1 MNRRIHSHGRSLW
14 ARSANY
20 RRLAWTTGFLALIA
34 IIALNRQAPP
44 PVAPPAATPATSGA
58 STPAPA
64 QNTAQYTPP
73 PKTTPAPTQN
83 TAQYTPPPKTTPA
96 ADTRSAED
104 RVAEAVR
111 RSQQGGNSRDG
122 SDVGVLKPLANTP
135 ADNTANNTAA
145 QTTILDP
152 NSDRLE
158 DYPLA
163 EKPWS
168 EALRLSP
175 ASSGFNV
182 YYFMEGDMRRLSV
195 ADPYHSD
202 APGYYMKDSKK
213 FQESLRMPSFDA
225 LADLWK
231 RESRRRIG
239 YEHVGSIKLQFDHH
253 SRIKNIPGEDLAA
266 CWSGKIQIHK
276 SGYYQFTMK
285 ETGGGS
291 AVRILINRHRI
302 YEGQR
307 SKSTRVW
314 LDSGNYRLD
323 VEYVSNLPIGDFA
336 LAMGLADDPTLQR

>member
-20 RRLAWTTGFLALIA
+20 RRLAWTAGFLALIA

-96 ADTRSAED
+96 ADTRSAEE

-111 RSQQGGNSRDG
+111 RAQQGGNSG
-122 SDVGVLKPLANTP
+122 SDVGVLKPLASTP
-135 ADNTANNTAA
+135 ADNTVANTAA
-145 QTTILDP
+145 PTTILDP

-168 EALRLSP
+168 EALHLSP
-175 ASSGFNV
+175 ANRGFNV

-195 ADPYHSD
+195 ANPYHSD

-225 LADLWK
+225 LADFWK
-231 RESRRRIG
+231 REPRRRVG
-239 YEHVGSIKLQFDHH
+239 YEHVGSIKLQFDHR

-285 ETGGGS
+285 QTGSVS
-291 AVRILINRHRI
+291 AVRILIDRHRI

-307 SKSTRVW
+307 NSSPRVW

-323 VEYVSNLPIGDFA
+323 VEYVSNLPDGDFA

>member
-1 MNRRIHSHGRSLW
+1 MSRHIHSHSRSLW
-14 ARSANY
+14 ARSANF
-20 RRLAWTTGFLALIA
+20 RRLAWTTGILALILVLV
-34 IIALNRQAPP
+34 LNRQSAPP
-44 PVAPPAATPATSGA
+44 ATSTPPPAATPPAA
-58 STPAPA
+58 SAPAPVPPPP
-64 QNTAQYTPP
+64 QYTPP

-96 ADTRSAED
+96 ADTRSAEE

-111 RSQQGGNSRDG
+111 RAQQGGNSG
-122 SDVGVLKPLANTP
+122 SDVSVLKPLASTP
-135 ADNTANNTAA
+135 ADNTVANTAA
-145 QTTILDP
+145 PITILDP

-225 LADLWK
+225 LADFWK
-231 RESRRRIG
+231 REPRRRVG
-239 YEHVGSIKLQFDHH
+239 YEHVGSIKLQFDHR

-285 ETGGGS
+285 QTGSVS
-291 AVRILINRHRI
+291 AVRILIDRRRI
-302 YEGQR
+302 YEGQQN
-307 SKSTRVW
+307 SSPRVW

-323 VEYVSNLPIGDFA
+323 VEYVSNLPDGDFA
-336 LAMGLADDPTLQR
+336 LAMGLADNPTLQR

>member
-73 PKTTPAPTQN
+73 PKTTPAP
-83 TAQYTPPPKTTPA
+83 
-96 ADTRSAED
+96 DTRSAED

-111 RSQQGGNSRDG
+111 RAQQGGNSG
-122 SDVGVLKPLANTP
+122 SDVGVLKPLASTP
-135 ADNTANNTAA
+135 ADNTVANTAA
-145 QTTILDP
+145 PTTILDP

-168 EALRLSP
+168 EALHLSP
-175 ASSGFNV
+175 ANRGFNV

-195 ADPYHSD
+195 ANPYHSD

-225 LADLWK
+225 LADFWK
-231 RESRRRIG
+231 REPRRRVG
-239 YEHVGSIKLQFDHH
+239 YEHVGSIKLQFDHR

-285 ETGGGS
+285 QTGSVS
-291 AVRILINRHRI
+291 AVRILIDRHRI

-307 SKSTRVW
+307 NSSPRVW

-323 VEYVSNLPIGDFA
+323 VEYVSNLPDGDFA

>member
-96 ADTRSAED
+96 ADTRSAEE

-111 RSQQGGNSRDG
+111 RAQQGGNSG
-122 SDVGVLKPLANTP
+122 SDVGVLKPLASTP
-135 ADNTANNTAA
+135 ADNTVANTAA
-145 QTTILDP
+145 PTTILDP

-168 EALRLSP
+168 EALHLSP
-175 ASSGFNV
+175 ANRGFNV

-195 ADPYHSD
+195 ANPYHSD

-225 LADLWK
+225 LADFWK
-231 RESRRRIG
+231 REPRRRVG
-239 YEHVGSIKLQFDHH
+239 YEHVGSIKLQFDHR

-285 ETGGGS
+285 QTDGGS
-291 AVRILINRHRI
+291 AVRILIDRHRI

-307 SKSTRVW
+307 NSSPRVW

>member
-1 MNRRIHSHGRSLW
+1 
-14 ARSANY
+14 
-20 RRLAWTTGFLALIA
+20 
-34 IIALNRQAPP
+34 
-44 PVAPPAATPATSGA
+44 
-58 STPAPA
+58 
-64 QNTAQYTPP
+64 
-73 PKTTPAPTQN
+73 
-83 TAQYTPPPKTTPA
+83 
-96 ADTRSAED
+96 
-104 RVAEAVR
+104 VR
-111 RSQQGGNSRDG
+111 RAQQGGNSG
-122 SDVGVLKPLANTP
+122 SDVGVLKPLASTP
-135 ADNTANNTAA
+135 ADNTVANTAA
-145 QTTILDP
+145 PTTILDP

-168 EALRLSP
+168 EALHLSP
-175 ASSGFNV
+175 ANRGFNV

-195 ADPYHSD
+195 ANPYHSD

-225 LADLWK
+225 LADFWK
-231 RESRRRIG
+231 REPRRRVG
-239 YEHVGSIKLQFDHH
+239 YEHVGSIKLQFDHR

-285 ETGGGS
+285 QTGSVS
-291 AVRILINRHRI
+291 AVRILIDRHRI

-307 SKSTRVW
+307 NSSPRVW

-323 VEYVSNLPIGDFA
+323 VEYVSNLPDGDFA

>member
-1 MNRRIHSHGRSLW
+1 MG
-14 ARSANY
+14 A
-20 RRLAWTTGFLALIA
+20 F
-34 IIALNRQAPP
+34 RQLPP
-44 PVAPPAATPATSGA
+44 PCLDDRLPRPHRPRRAEPTGGDTRRAAATCYSRRNRDQHARPRAKHGAIHTAAEKATSNICTA
-58 STPAPA
+58 PAP
-64 QNTAQYTPP
+64 
-73 PKTTPAPTQN
+73 
-83 TAQYTPPPKTTPA
+83 
-96 ADTRSAED
+96 DTRSAED
-104 RVAEAVR
+104 RVAEAVH
-111 RSQQGGNSRDG
+111 RSQQGGNSRGG
-122 SDVGVLKPLANTP
+122 SDVGVLKPLTDDT
-135 ADNTANNTAA
+135 ADNTTNNTAA

-195 ADPYHSD
+195 ANPYHSD
-202 APGYYMKDSKK
+202 APGYYMKDAKK

-302 YEGQR
+302 YEGQQN
-307 SKSTRVW
+307 SSTRVW

>member
-73 PKTTPAPTQN
+73 PKTTPA
-83 TAQYTPPPKTTPA
+83 
-96 ADTRSAED
+96 ADTRSAEE

-111 RSQQGGNSRDG
+111 RAQQGGNSG
-122 SDVGVLKPLANTP
+122 SDVGVLKPLASTP
-135 ADNTANNTAA
+135 ADNTVANTAA
-145 QTTILDP
+145 PTTILDP

-168 EALRLSP
+168 EALHLSP
-175 ASSGFNV
+175 ANRGFNV

-195 ADPYHSD
+195 ANPYHSD

-225 LADLWK
+225 LADFWK
-231 RESRRRIG
+231 REPRRRVG
-239 YEHVGSIKLQFDHH
+239 YEHVGSIKLQFDHR

-285 ETGGGS
+285 QTGSVS
-291 AVRILINRHRI
+291 AVRILIDRHRI

-307 SKSTRVW
+307 NSSPRVW

-323 VEYVSNLPIGDFA
+323 VEYVSNLPDGDFA

>member
-1 MNRRIHSHGRSLW
+1 MSRIRSQRSLW

-20 RRLAWTTGFLALIA
+20 RRLVWTTGFLALIA
-34 IIALNRQAPP
+34 VVALNRQAPP

-83 TAQYTPPPKTTPA
+83 TAQYTPPPKTTPVP
-96 ADTRSAED
+96 DTRSAEE
-104 RVAEAVR
+104 RVAEALR
-111 RSQQGGNSRDG
+111 RAQQGGNSRGG
-122 SDVGVLKPLANTP
+122 SDVGVLKPLANTS
-135 ADNTANNTAA
+135 ADNTADNTAA
-145 QTTILDP
+145 QTTILAP

-202 APGYYMKDSKK
+202 APGYYMKDAKK

>member
-20 RRLAWTTGFLALIA
+20 RRLAWTAGFLALIA

-44 PVAPPAATPATSGA
+44 PVAPPDATPATSGA
-58 STPAPA
+58 S
-64 QNTAQYTPP
+64 
-73 PKTTPAPTQN
+73 TPAPTQN

-96 ADTRSAED
+96 ADTRSAEE

-111 RSQQGGNSRDG
+111 RAQQGGNSG
-122 SDVGVLKPLANTP
+122 SDVGVLKPLASTP
-135 ADNTANNTAA
+135 ADNTVANTAA
-145 QTTILDP
+145 PTTILDP
-152 NSDRLE
+152 NSDHLE

-168 EALRLSP
+168 EALHLSP
-175 ASSGFNV
+175 ANRGFNV

-195 ADPYHSD
+195 ANPYHSD

-225 LADLWK
+225 LADFWK
-231 RESRRRIG
+231 REPRRRVG
-239 YEHVGSIKLQFDHH
+239 YEHVGSIKLQFDHR

-285 ETGGGS
+285 QTGSVS
-291 AVRILINRHRI
+291 AVRILIDRHRI

-307 SKSTRVW
+307 NSSPRVW

-323 VEYVSNLPIGDFA
+323 VEYVSNLPDGDFA

>member
-1 MNRRIHSHGRSLW
+1 MSRIRSQRSLW

-20 RRLAWTTGFLALIA
+20 RRLVWTTGFLALIA
-34 IIALNRQAPP
+34 VVALNRQAPP

-83 TAQYTPPPKTTPA
+83 TAQYTPPPKTTPVP
-96 ADTRSAED
+96 DTRSAEE
-104 RVAEAVR
+104 RVAEALR
-111 RSQQGGNSRDG
+111 RAQQGGNSRGG
-122 SDVGVLKPLANTP
+122 SDVGVLKPLANTS
-135 ADNTANNTAA
+135 ADNTAA

-163 EKPWS
+163 EKPGS

-202 APGYYMKDSKK
+202 APGYYMKDAKK

>member
-1 MNRRIHSHGRSLW
+1 MSRIRRGRSLW

-20 RRLAWTTGFLALIA
+20 RRLAWTTGFLALIVLV
-34 IIALNRQAPP
+34 ALNRQAATPAAPP
-44 PVAPPAATPATSGA
+44 PPATPAATATS
-58 STPAPA
+58 TPTPA

-73 PKTTPAPTQN
+73 PKTTPAP
-83 TAQYTPPPKTTPA
+83 
-96 ADTRSAED
+96 DTRSAEE

-111 RSQQGGNSRDG
+111 RAQQGGNSRGG

-135 ADNTANNTAA
+135 ADNTADNTAA
-145 QTTILDP
+145 PTTILDP

-168 EALRLSP
+168 EALHLSP
-175 ASSGFNV
+175 ANSGFNV

-195 ADPYHSD
+195 ANPYHSD

-225 LADLWK
+225 LADFWK
-231 RESRRRIG
+231 REPRRRVG
-239 YEHVGSIKLQFDHH
+239 YEHVGSIKLQFDHR

-285 ETGGGS
+285 QTGSVS
-291 AVRILINRHRI
+291 AVRILIDRHRI

-307 SKSTRVW
+307 NSSPRVW

-323 VEYVSNLPIGDFA
+323 VEYVSNLPDDDFA

>member
-20 RRLAWTTGFLALIA
+20 RRLAWTAGFLALIA

-44 PVAPPAATPATSGA
+44 PVAPPDATPATSGA

-96 ADTRSAED
+96 ADTRSAEE

-111 RSQQGGNSRDG
+111 RAQQGGNSG
-122 SDVGVLKPLANTP
+122 SDVGVLKPLASTP
-135 ADNTANNTAA
+135 ADNTVANTAA
-145 QTTILDP
+145 PTTILDP
-152 NSDRLE
+152 NSDHLE

-168 EALRLSP
+168 EALHLSP
-175 ASSGFNV
+175 ANRGFNV

-195 ADPYHSD
+195 ANPYHSD

-225 LADLWK
+225 LADFWK
-231 RESRRRIG
+231 REPRRRVG
-239 YEHVGSIKLQFDHH
+239 YEHVGSIKLQFDHR

-285 ETGGGS
+285 QTGSVS
-291 AVRILINRHRI
+291 AVRILIDRHRI

-307 SKSTRVW
+307 NSSPRVW

-323 VEYVSNLPIGDFA
+323 VEYVSNLPDGDFA

>member
-1 MNRRIHSHGRSLW
+1 MNRSIHSHGRSLW

-20 RRLAWTTGFLALIA
+20 RRLAWTAGFLALIA
-34 IIALNRQAPP
+34 IIALNRHSAL
-44 PVAPPAATPATSGA
+44 PVPVSAPAAAPA
-58 STPAPA
+58 STSAPAPTPT
-64 QNTAQYTPP
+64 TAQYTPP
-73 PKTTPAPTQN
+73 PPKAP
-83 TAQYTPPPKTTPA
+83 PA
-96 ADTRSAED
+96 APKSAEE

-111 RSQQGGNSRDG
+111 RAQQGGNSG
-122 SDVGVLKPLANTP
+122 SDVGVLKPLASTP
-135 ADNTANNTAA
+135 ADNTVANTAA
-145 QTTILDP
+145 PTTILDP

-168 EALRLSP
+168 EALHLSP
-175 ASSGFNV
+175 ANRGFNV

-195 ADPYHSD
+195 ANPYHSD

-225 LADLWK
+225 LADFWK
-231 RESRRRIG
+231 REPRRRVG
-239 YEHVGSIKLQFDHH
+239 YEHVGSIKLQFDHR

-285 ETGGGS
+285 QTGSVS
-291 AVRILINRHRI
+291 AVRILIDRHRI

-307 SKSTRVW
+307 NSSPRVW

-323 VEYVSNLPIGDFA
+323 VEYVSNLPDGDFA

>member
-20 RRLAWTTGFLALIA
+20 RRLAWTAGFLALIA
-34 IIALNRQAPP
+34 MIALNRHSAS
-44 PVAPPAATPATSGA
+44 PVPVSAPAAAPA
-58 STPAPA
+58 STSAPAPTPT
-64 QNTAQYTPP
+64 TAQYTPP
-73 PKTTPAPTQN
+73 PPKAP
-83 TAQYTPPPKTTPA
+83 PA
-96 ADTRSAED
+96 APKSAEE
-104 RVAEAVR
+104 RVAEALQ
-111 RSQQGGNSRDG
+111 RSAQQPPATNRAGNNI
-122 SDVGVLKPLANTP
+122 GVLSARSTDGA
-135 ADNTANNTAA
+135 ADTAA
-145 QTTILDP
+145 PTTILDP

-168 EALRLSP
+168 EALHLSP
-175 ASSGFNV
+175 ANSGFNV

-195 ADPYHSD
+195 ANPYHSD

-225 LADLWK
+225 LADFWK
-231 RESRRRIG
+231 REPRRRVG
-239 YEHVGSIKLQFDHH
+239 YEHVGSIKLQFDHR

-285 ETGGGS
+285 QTGGGS
-291 AVRILINRHRI
+291 AVRILIDRHRI

-307 SKSTRVW
+307 NSSPRVW

-323 VEYVSNLPIGDFA
+323 VEYVSNLPDGDFA

>member
-20 RRLAWTTGFLALIA
+20 RRLAWTAGFLALIA

-73 PKTTPAPTQN
+73 PKTTPA
-83 TAQYTPPPKTTPA
+83 
-96 ADTRSAED
+96 ADTRSAEE

-111 RSQQGGNSRDG
+111 RAQQGGNSG
-122 SDVGVLKPLANTP
+122 SDVGVLKPLASTP
-135 ADNTANNTAA
+135 ADNTVANTAA
-145 QTTILDP
+145 PTTILDP

-168 EALRLSP
+168 EALHLSP
-175 ASSGFNV
+175 ANSGFNV

-195 ADPYHSD
+195 ANPYHSD

-225 LADLWK
+225 LADFWK
-231 RESRRRIG
+231 REPRRRVG
-239 YEHVGSIKLQFDHH
+239 YEHVGSIKLQFDHR

-285 ETGGGS
+285 QTGSVS
-291 AVRILINRHRI
+291 AVRILIDRHRI

-307 SKSTRVW
+307 NSSPRVW

-323 VEYVSNLPIGDFA
+323 VEYVSNLPDGDFA

>member
-1 MNRRIHSHGRSLW
+1 MSRIRSRRSLW

-20 RRLAWTTGFLALIA
+20 RRLAWTTGFLALIVLV
-34 IIALNRQAPP
+34 ALNRQAATPAAPP
-44 PVAPPAATPATSGA
+44 PPATPAATAT

-64 QNTAQYTPP
+64 PNTAQYTPP
-73 PKTTPAPTQN
+73 PKTTPAP
-83 TAQYTPPPKTTPA
+83 
-96 ADTRSAED
+96 DTRSAED
-104 RVAEAVR
+104 RVAEAVH
-111 RSQQGGNSRDG
+111 RSQQGGISRGG
-122 SDVGVLKPLANTP
+122 SDVGVLKPLTDDT
-135 ADNTANNTAA
+135 ADNTTNNTAA
-145 QTTILDP
+145 QPTILDP

-195 ADPYHSD
+195 ANPYHSD
-202 APGYYMKDSKK
+202 APGYYMKDAKK

-302 YEGQR
+302 YEGQQN
-307 SKSTRVW
+307 SSTRVW

>member
-1 MNRRIHSHGRSLW
+1 MSRIRSQRSLW

-20 RRLAWTTGFLALIA
+20 RRLAWTTGFLALIVLV
-34 IIALNRQAPP
+34 ALNRQAT
-44 PVAPPAATPATSGA
+44 PPAAPPPATPAAASA
-58 STPAPA
+58 STPAPP
-64 QNTAQYTPP
+64 QNMAPYTPP
-73 PKTTPAPTQN
+73 PKTTPDP
-83 TAQYTPPPKTTPA
+83 
-96 ADTRSAED
+96 DTRSDED
-104 RVAEAVR
+104 RVAEAVLR
-111 RSQQGGNSRDG
+111 AQQGGNSRGG

-135 ADNTANNTAA
+135 ADNTADNTAA
-145 QTTILDP
+145 PTTILDP

-168 EALRLSP
+168 EALHHSP
-175 ASSGFNV
+175 ANSGFNV

-195 ADPYHSD
+195 ANPYHSD

-225 LADLWK
+225 LADFWK
-231 RESRRRIG
+231 REPRRRVG
-239 YEHVGSIKLQFDHH
+239 YEHVGSIKLQFDHR

-285 ETGGGS
+285 QTGGGS
-291 AVRILINRHRI
+291 AVRILIDRRRI
-302 YEGQR
+302 YEGQQNR
-307 SKSTRVW
+307 STRVW